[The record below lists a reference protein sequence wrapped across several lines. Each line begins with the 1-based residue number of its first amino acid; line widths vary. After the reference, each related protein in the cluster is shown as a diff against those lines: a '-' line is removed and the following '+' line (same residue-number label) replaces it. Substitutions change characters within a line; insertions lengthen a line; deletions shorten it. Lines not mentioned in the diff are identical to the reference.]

1 MDKRESVREGENR
14 WEKMKLVMEDKK
26 VNKRKRERASREK
39 NDISRWNT
47 STRRHVG
54 NAGAVRAWGVRV
66 LWYECCSM
74 ACSETTRT
82 ASSVLSPVS
91 VGAQNLT

>member
-39 NDISRWNT
+39 K
-47 STRRHVG
+47 
-54 NAGAVRAWGVRV
+54 
-66 LWYECCSM
+66 
-74 ACSETTRT
+74 
-82 ASSVLSPVS
+82 
-91 VGAQNLT
+91 